1 MARAREEINTMK
13 IDAHFILNYFEFMS
27 IFPFG
32 GKTRCAFDRTLQMV
46 SVDRRQNWSKPKLHA
61 TPNSQ

>member
-27 IFPFG
+27 IILSTELFVGVCRGWLVVF
-32 GKTRCAFDRTLQMV
+32 TSL
-46 SVDRRQNWSKPKLHA
+46 
-61 TPNSQ
+61 